1 MKERPRWDANVERM
15 SKVNLQALFSAPIV
29 EQTYLDPGYSGHAS
43 DVWRI
48 QTTQEVVIVRS
59 LRETEELAGPFWKGC
74 HSLFGLDPKRLFDLE
89 PVNAKL
95 AQLCPIPVPQV
106 LRKGLVDGRP
116 YVVVEYM
123 SGSLLNDFSSLSESA
138 LEALGQALARI
149 HTCQFEYYGSLGGQ
163 VRSVLSTFP
172 ARLIETMRLLV
183 HQFYQQNTAIKEAL
197 SPVCEAVSQLPPL
210 EAGVPVLID
219 IDPTQFLREGEQLTA
234 LVDTEAYAIG
244 PRELDFIGLEYIL
257 DQRGATTLARG
268 YKRILPLPH
277 LSQVR
282 PVYRYLYRLLEV
294 QGSVELDEWMKYP
307 PLFDG
312 LAAQ

>member
-1 MKERPRWDANVERM
+1 M
-15 SKVNLQALFSAPIV
+15 NLQSLFSAPIV

-43 DVWRI
+43 DVWRV
-48 QTTQEVVIVRS
+48 QTTREVVVVRS

-74 HSLFGLDPKRLFDLE
+74 HSLFGLDPRRLFDLE
-89 PVNAKL
+89 PINAIL
-95 AQLCPIPVPQV
+95 AQLSSIPVPQV
-106 LRKGLVDGRP
+106 LRKGLVGGQP
-116 YVVVEYM
+116 YAVVEYM
-123 SGSLLNDFSSLSESA
+123 PGSPLNDFSSLSGSA

-163 VRSVLSTFP
+163 VRSALSTFP
-172 ARLIETMRLLV
+172 ARLIETMRMLV
-183 HQFYQQNTAIKEAL
+183 HQFYQQNAAIKEAL
-197 SPVCEAVSQLPPL
+197 SPTCEAVSELPSV

-219 IDPTQFLREGEQLTA
+219 IDPTQFLTDGELFTA

-257 DQRGATTLARG
+257 DQRGATALARG
-268 YKRILPLPH
+268 YNGVLPLPK

-294 QGSVELDEWMKYP
+294 QGSVELDVWMRHP

-312 LAAQ
+312 FAVD